1 MLHKAGT
8 GTSAEEGM
16 KIDVTALGD
25 ITIVR
30 PFSDIRVK
38 TLVPLKNVFE
48 KLIKDDMKK
57 VALDLTH
64 VGSIDS
70 SGVGI
75 LVNYGKRQKSNNGH
89 LCLYNYSQE
98 LKELLDF
105 VDMGNFIPVCKSFSE
120 VKTMLSGSN

>member
-1 MLHKAGT
+1 
-8 GTSAEEGM
+8 M
-16 KIDVTALGD
+16 KIDVTVSGD

-38 TLVPLKNVFE
+38 TLLVLKNVFE
-48 KLIKDDMKK
+48 KLIKDGIQK

-75 LVNYGKRQKSNNGH
+75 LVNYGKRQKTNNGY

-105 VDMGNFIPVCKSFSE
+105 VDMGNFIPVCKSFTE
-120 VKTMLSGSN
+120 VRKILSGSN